1 MVISEGQGRVIQALE
16 QKTQKAIELYEN
28 LVENA
33 NRDFSHVTKQFD
45 QTVKL
50 PEFLK

>member
-1 MVISEGQGRVIQALE
+1 MVISEGQGRVIEALE

-28 LVENA
+28 LVAAVNS
-33 NRDFSHVTKQFD
+33 DFSHTTKAFD
-45 QTVKL
+45 QTINL